1 MSAAQMKVF
10 LRVGV
15 VGKGRSMGSIVMGR
29 NRGSYSIG
37 MGRSRDS
44 SKSGEE

>member
-1 MSAAQMKVF
+1 
-10 LRVGV
+10 
-15 VGKGRSMGSIVMGR
+15 MGSIVMGR